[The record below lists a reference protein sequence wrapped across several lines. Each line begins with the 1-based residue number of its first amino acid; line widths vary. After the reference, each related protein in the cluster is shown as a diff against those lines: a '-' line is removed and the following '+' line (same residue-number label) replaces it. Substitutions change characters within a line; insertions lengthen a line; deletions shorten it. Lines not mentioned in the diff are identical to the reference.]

1 MNSKVNI
8 NDKIR
13 GSLIA
18 GAGVKMVMGFANE
31 VNREKEIYK
40 LTLWGSFVNFLL
52 LVFKF
57 VAGFVG
63 NSAAMIA
70 DAVHSLSDF
79 ITDIIVILFVR
90 VSSMPKDENHHYG
103 HGKYETL
110 ATAIIGVVLFAVGVG
125 ILVNAVETIIDF
137 FHGKELAAPNIWA
150 LGAAAVSIVFKEA
163 LYQYTVYKGKNL
175 NSNAVMANAWHHRSD
190 ALSSIGT
197 LLGIS
202 GAMFLGEKWRVLDP
216 IAAFLVSIFILKVA
230 IELTKASLE
239 ELLEKSLPKKTQ
251 EKILNIIHSFP
262 EVKSPHN
269 LRTRHIGSNIAI
281 EFHIRMDGNLS
292 LNEVHEITKRMENAL
307 KAEFGPLTHIGIH
320 MEPINPEKEAKKKL
334 F

>member
-1 MNSKVNI
+1 M
-8 NDKIR
+8 
-13 GSLIA
+13 
-18 GAGVKMVMGFANE
+18 ANE

-40 LTLWGSFVNFLL
+40 LTLWGSLVNFLL

-230 IELTKASLE
+230 IELTKTSLE

-320 MEPINPEKEAKKKL
+320 MEPINHEKESKKIY
-334 F
+334 

>member
-1 MNSKVNI
+1 MTKEI
-8 NDKIR
+8 
-13 GSLIA
+13 
-18 GAGVKMVMGFANE
+18 
-31 VNREKEIYK
+31 NREKEIYK
-40 LTLWGSFVNFLL
+40 ITLWGSLVNFLL
-52 LVFKF
+52 LMFKF

-230 IELTKASLE
+230 IELTKGSLE

-320 MEPINPEKEAKKKL
+320 MEPINHEKEAKKKINL
-334 F
+334 KTL

>member
-1 MNSKVNI
+1 M
-8 NDKIR
+8 
-13 GSLIA
+13 
-18 GAGVKMVMGFANE
+18 ANE

-40 LTLWGSFVNFLL
+40 LTLWGSLVNFLL

-57 VAGFVG
+57 VAGFLG

-110 ATAIIGVVLFAVGVG
+110 ATAIIGVILFAVGVG
-125 ILVNAVETIIDF
+125 ILVNAVEAIIDF

-175 NSNAVMANAWHHRSD
+175 NSNAVTANAWHHRSD

-230 IELTKASLE
+230 IELTKTSLE

-320 MEPINPEKEAKKKL
+320 MEPINHEKEAKKIY
-334 F
+334 

>member
-1 MNSKVNI
+1 M
-8 NDKIR
+8 
-13 GSLIA
+13 
-18 GAGVKMVMGFANE
+18 ANE

-125 ILVNAVETIIDF
+125 ILVNAVEAIIDF

-150 LGAAAVSIVFKEA
+150 LGAAAVSIIFKEA

-320 MEPINPEKEAKKKL
+320 MEPINHEKEAKKIY
-334 F
+334 

>member
-1 MNSKVNI
+1 MTKEI
-8 NDKIR
+8 
-13 GSLIA
+13 
-18 GAGVKMVMGFANE
+18 
-31 VNREKEIYK
+31 NREKEIYK
-40 LTLWGSFVNFLL
+40 ITLWGSFVNLLL

-110 ATAIIGVVLFAVGVG
+110 ATAIIGMVLFAVGVG
-125 ILVNAVETIIDF
+125 ILVNAVEAIIDF
-137 FHGKELAAPNIWA
+137 FHGRELAAPNIWA

-230 IELTKASLE
+230 IELTKTSLE

-320 MEPINPEKEAKKKL
+320 MEPINHEKEAKKKINL
-334 F
+334 KTL

>member
-1 MNSKVNI
+1 MTKEI
-8 NDKIR
+8 
-13 GSLIA
+13 
-18 GAGVKMVMGFANE
+18 
-31 VNREKEIYK
+31 NREKEIYK
-40 LTLWGSFVNFLL
+40 ITLWGSFVNFLL

-175 NSNAVMANAWHHRSD
+175 NSNVVMANAWHHRSD

-320 MEPINPEKEAKKKL
+320 MEPINHEKEAKKKINL
-334 F
+334 KTL

>member
-1 MNSKVNI
+1 M
-8 NDKIR
+8 
-13 GSLIA
+13 
-18 GAGVKMVMGFANE
+18 ANE

-40 LTLWGSFVNFLL
+40 LTLWGSLVNFLL

-269 LRTRHIGSNIAI
+269 LRTRHIGTNIAI

-320 MEPINPEKEAKKKL
+320 MEPINHEKEAKKKL

>member
-1 MNSKVNI
+1 M
-8 NDKIR
+8 
-13 GSLIA
+13 
-18 GAGVKMVMGFANE
+18 ANE

-40 LTLWGSFVNFLL
+40 LTIWGSLVNFLL

-110 ATAIIGVVLFAVGVG
+110 ATAIIGVVLFTVGVG
-125 ILVNAVETIIDF
+125 ILVNAVEAIIDF

-320 MEPINPEKEAKKKL
+320 MEPINHEKEAKKKL
-334 F
+334 I

>member
-1 MNSKVNI
+1 M
-8 NDKIR
+8 
-13 GSLIA
+13 
-18 GAGVKMVMGFANE
+18 ANE

-40 LTLWGSFVNFLL
+40 LTLWGSLVNFLL

-125 ILVNAVETIIDF
+125 ILVNAVEAIIDF

-163 LYQYTVYKGKNL
+163 LYQYTVYKGENL

-320 MEPINPEKEAKKKL
+320 MEPINHEKEAKKKL

>member
-1 MNSKVNI
+1 M
-8 NDKIR
+8 
-13 GSLIA
+13 
-18 GAGVKMVMGFANE
+18 ANE

-40 LTLWGSFVNFLL
+40 LTLWGSLVNFLL

-125 ILVNAVETIIDF
+125 ILVNAVEAIIDF

-202 GAMFLGEKWRVLDP
+202 GAMFFGEKWRVLDP

-230 IELTKASLE
+230 IELTMASLE

-292 LNEVHEITKRMENAL
+292 LNEVHEITKKIEDAL
-307 KAEFGPLTHIGIH
+307 KTEFGELTHIGIH
-320 MEPINPEKEAKKKL
+320 MEPINKEKEKASL
-334 F
+334 

>member
-1 MNSKVNI
+1 M
-8 NDKIR
+8 
-13 GSLIA
+13 
-18 GAGVKMVMGFANE
+18 ANE

-40 LTLWGSFVNFLL
+40 LTLWGSLVNFLL

-125 ILVNAVETIIDF
+125 ILVNAVEAIIDF

-163 LYQYTVYKGKNL
+163 LYQYTVYKGENL

-320 MEPINPEKEAKKKL
+320 MEPINHEKESKKKL

>member
-320 MEPINPEKEAKKKL
+320 MEPINHEKEAKKKI

>member
-1 MNSKVNI
+1 M
-8 NDKIR
+8 
-13 GSLIA
+13 
-18 GAGVKMVMGFANE
+18 ANE

-40 LTLWGSFVNFLL
+40 LTLWGSLVNFLL

-125 ILVNAVETIIDF
+125 ILVNAVEAIIDF

-320 MEPINPEKEAKKKL
+320 MEPINHEKEAKKIY
-334 F
+334 

>member
-1 MNSKVNI
+1 M
-8 NDKIR
+8 
-13 GSLIA
+13 
-18 GAGVKMVMGFANE
+18 ANE

-125 ILVNAVETIIDF
+125 ILVNAVEAIIDF

-320 MEPINPEKEAKKKL
+320 MEPINYEKEAKKKL

>member
-1 MNSKVNI
+1 MTK
-8 NDKIR
+8 
-13 GSLIA
+13 
-18 GAGVKMVMGFANE
+18 E

-40 LTLWGSFVNFLL
+40 LTLWGSLVNFLL

-125 ILVNAVETIIDF
+125 ILVNAVEAIIDF

-320 MEPINPEKEAKKKL
+320 MEPINHEKEAKKIY
-334 F
+334 

>member
-1 MNSKVNI
+1 MTKEI
-8 NDKIR
+8 
-13 GSLIA
+13 
-18 GAGVKMVMGFANE
+18 
-31 VNREKEIYK
+31 NREKEIYK
-40 LTLWGSFVNFLL
+40 ITLWGSFVNFLL

-63 NSAAMIA
+63 NSAAMMA

-125 ILVNAVETIIDF
+125 ILVNAVEAIIDF

-216 IAAFLVSIFILKVA
+216 IAAFWVSIFILKVA

-320 MEPINPEKEAKKKL
+320 MEPINHEKEAKKKINL
-334 F
+334 KTL

>member
-1 MNSKVNI
+1 M
-8 NDKIR
+8 
-13 GSLIA
+13 
-18 GAGVKMVMGFANE
+18 ANE

-40 LTLWGSFVNFLL
+40 LTIWGSLVNFLL

-63 NSAAMIA
+63 NSAAMMA

-110 ATAIIGVVLFAVGVG
+110 ATAIIGVVLFTVGVG
-125 ILVNAVETIIDF
+125 ILVNAVEAIIDF

-320 MEPINPEKEAKKKL
+320 MEPINHEKEAKKKINL
-334 F
+334 KTL

>member
-1 MNSKVNI
+1 M
-8 NDKIR
+8 
-13 GSLIA
+13 
-18 GAGVKMVMGFANE
+18 ANE

-40 LTLWGSFVNFLL
+40 LTLWGSLVNFLL

-150 LGAAAVSIVFKEA
+150 LGAAAVSIVFKEV

-175 NSNAVMANAWHHRSD
+175 NSNALMANAWHHRSD

-320 MEPINPEKEAKKKL
+320 MEPINHEKEAKKIY
-334 F
+334 

>member
-1 MNSKVNI
+1 M
-8 NDKIR
+8 
-13 GSLIA
+13 
-18 GAGVKMVMGFANE
+18 ANE

-40 LTLWGSFVNFLL
+40 LTLWGSLVNFLL

-175 NSNAVMANAWHHRSD
+175 NSNALMANAWHHRSD

-320 MEPINPEKEAKKKL
+320 MEPINHEKEAKKIY
-334 F
+334 

>member
-1 MNSKVNI
+1 M
-8 NDKIR
+8 
-13 GSLIA
+13 
-18 GAGVKMVMGFANE
+18 ANE

-40 LTLWGSFVNFLL
+40 LTLWGSLVNFLL

-269 LRTRHIGSNIAI
+269 LRTRHIGSNMAI

-320 MEPINPEKEAKKKL
+320 MEPINHEKESKKIY
-334 F
+334 

>member
-1 MNSKVNI
+1 M
-8 NDKIR
+8 
-13 GSLIA
+13 
-18 GAGVKMVMGFANE
+18 ANE

-40 LTLWGSFVNFLL
+40 LTLWGSLVNFLL

-90 VSSMPKDENHHYG
+90 VSSKPKDEDHHYG

-125 ILVNAVETIIDF
+125 ILVNAVEAIIDF

-230 IELTKASLE
+230 IELTKGSLE

-320 MEPINPEKEAKKKL
+320 MEPINHEKEAKKKL
-334 F
+334 I

>member
-1 MNSKVNI
+1 M
-8 NDKIR
+8 
-13 GSLIA
+13 
-18 GAGVKMVMGFANE
+18 ANE

-40 LTLWGSFVNFLL
+40 LTLWGSLVNFLL
-52 LVFKF
+52 LLFKF

-125 ILVNAVETIIDF
+125 ILVNAVEAIIDF

-320 MEPINPEKEAKKKL
+320 MEPINHEKEAKKIY
-334 F
+334 

>member
-1 MNSKVNI
+1 M
-8 NDKIR
+8 
-13 GSLIA
+13 
-18 GAGVKMVMGFANE
+18 ANE

-52 LVFKF
+52 LLFKF

-175 NSNAVMANAWHHRSD
+175 NSKAVMANAWHHRSD

-320 MEPINPEKEAKKKL
+320 MEPINHEKESKKIY
-334 F
+334 

>member
-1 MNSKVNI
+1 M
-8 NDKIR
+8 
-13 GSLIA
+13 
-18 GAGVKMVMGFANE
+18 ANE

-40 LTLWGSFVNFLL
+40 LTLWGSLVNFLL

-125 ILVNAVETIIDF
+125 ILVNAVEAIIDF

-320 MEPINPEKEAKKKL
+320 MEPINHEKEAKKKINL
-334 F
+334 KTL

>member
-1 MNSKVNI
+1 MTKEI
-8 NDKIR
+8 
-13 GSLIA
+13 
-18 GAGVKMVMGFANE
+18 
-31 VNREKEIYK
+31 NREKEIYK
-40 LTLWGSFVNFLL
+40 ITLWGSFVNFLL

-125 ILVNAVETIIDF
+125 ILVNAVEAIIDF

-175 NSNAVMANAWHHRSD
+175 NSNVVMANAWHHRSD

-216 IAAFLVSIFILKVA
+216 IAAFLVSIFIIKVA
-230 IELTKASLE
+230 IQLTVASLE

-320 MEPINPEKEAKKKL
+320 MEPINHEKEAKKKINL
-334 F
+334 KTL

>member
-1 MNSKVNI
+1 M
-8 NDKIR
+8 
-13 GSLIA
+13 
-18 GAGVKMVMGFANE
+18 ANE

-40 LTLWGSFVNFLL
+40 LTLWGSLVNFLL

-125 ILVNAVETIIDF
+125 ILVNAVEAIIDF

-320 MEPINPEKEAKKKL
+320 MEPINHEKEAKKKI

>member
-1 MNSKVNI
+1 MTKEI
-8 NDKIR
+8 
-13 GSLIA
+13 
-18 GAGVKMVMGFANE
+18 
-31 VNREKEIYK
+31 NREKEIYK
-40 LTLWGSFVNFLL
+40 ITLWGSFVNFLL

-125 ILVNAVETIIDF
+125 ILVNAVEAIIDF

-175 NSNAVMANAWHHRSD
+175 NSNVVMANAWHHRSD

-320 MEPINPEKEAKKKL
+320 MEPINHEKEAKKKINL
-334 F
+334 KTL

>member
-1 MNSKVNI
+1 M
-8 NDKIR
+8 
-13 GSLIA
+13 
-18 GAGVKMVMGFANE
+18 ANE

-40 LTLWGSFVNFLL
+40 LTLWGSLVNFLL

-175 NSNAVMANAWHHRSD
+175 NSNALMANAWHHRSD

-320 MEPINPEKEAKKKL
+320 MEPINHEKEAKKKL

>member
-1 MNSKVNI
+1 M
-8 NDKIR
+8 
-13 GSLIA
+13 
-18 GAGVKMVMGFANE
+18 ANE

-40 LTLWGSFVNFLL
+40 LTLWGSLVNFLL

-230 IELTKASLE
+230 IELTKTSLE

-320 MEPINPEKEAKKKL
+320 MEPINHENSQKIY
-334 F
+334 

>member
-1 MNSKVNI
+1 MTK
-8 NDKIR
+8 D
-13 GSLIA
+13 
-18 GAGVKMVMGFANE
+18 

-40 LTLWGSFVNFLL
+40 LTLWGSLVNFLL

-125 ILVNAVETIIDF
+125 ILVNAVEAIIDF

-320 MEPINPEKEAKKKL
+320 MEPINHEKEAKKIY
-334 F
+334 

>member
-320 MEPINPEKEAKKKL
+320 MEPINHEKEAKKIY
-334 F
+334 

>member
-1 MNSKVNI
+1 M
-8 NDKIR
+8 
-13 GSLIA
+13 
-18 GAGVKMVMGFANE
+18 ANE

-40 LTLWGSFVNFLL
+40 LTLWGSLVNFLL

-320 MEPINPEKEAKKKL
+320 MEPINHEKEAKKNPK
-334 F
+334 

>member
-1 MNSKVNI
+1 M
-8 NDKIR
+8 
-13 GSLIA
+13 
-18 GAGVKMVMGFANE
+18 ANE

-320 MEPINPEKEAKKKL
+320 MEPINHEKEAKKKL

>member
-18 GAGVKMVMGFANE
+18 GAGVKLVMGFANE

-125 ILVNAVETIIDF
+125 ILVNAVEAIIDF

-320 MEPINPEKEAKKKL
+320 MEPINHEKEAKKIY
-334 F
+334 

>member
-1 MNSKVNI
+1 M
-8 NDKIR
+8 
-13 GSLIA
+13 
-18 GAGVKMVMGFANE
+18 ANE

-40 LTLWGSFVNFLL
+40 LTLWGSLVNFLL

-110 ATAIIGVVLFAVGVG
+110 ATAIIGVVLFTVGVG

-175 NSNAVMANAWHHRSD
+175 NSKAVMANAWHHRSD

-320 MEPINPEKEAKKKL
+320 MEPINHEKEAKKIY
-334 F
+334 

>member
-1 MNSKVNI
+1 M
-8 NDKIR
+8 
-13 GSLIA
+13 
-18 GAGVKMVMGFANE
+18 ANE

-40 LTLWGSFVNFLL
+40 LTLWGSLVNFLL

-110 ATAIIGVVLFAVGVG
+110 ATATIGIILFAVGVG
-125 ILVNAVETIIDF
+125 ILINAVESVIDF
-137 FHGKELAAPNIWA
+137 FNGKELSSPNIWA

-320 MEPINPEKEAKKKL
+320 MEPINPEKEAKKKI

>member
-1 MNSKVNI
+1 MTK
-8 NDKIR
+8 
-13 GSLIA
+13 
-18 GAGVKMVMGFANE
+18 E

-40 LTLWGSFVNFLL
+40 LTLWGSLVNFLL

-125 ILVNAVETIIDF
+125 ILVNAVEAIIDF

-230 IELTKASLE
+230 IELTKTSLE

-320 MEPINPEKEAKKKL
+320 MEPINHEKEAKKIY
-334 F
+334 

>member
-1 MNSKVNI
+1 MTKEI
-8 NDKIR
+8 
-13 GSLIA
+13 
-18 GAGVKMVMGFANE
+18 
-31 VNREKEIYK
+31 NREKEIYK
-40 LTLWGSFVNFLL
+40 LTLWGSLVNFLL

-125 ILVNAVETIIDF
+125 ILVNAVEAIIDF

-320 MEPINPEKEAKKKL
+320 MEPINHEKEAKKKINL
-334 F
+334 KTL